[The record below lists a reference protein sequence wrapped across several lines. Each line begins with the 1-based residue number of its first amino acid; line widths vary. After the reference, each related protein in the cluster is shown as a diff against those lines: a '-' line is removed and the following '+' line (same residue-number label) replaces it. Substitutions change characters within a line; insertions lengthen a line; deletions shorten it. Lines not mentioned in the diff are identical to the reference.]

1 MICAVRYHSKRLA
14 PRQGEFLLG
23 SSQIH
28 CQWRQPQVPIPITF
42 DFAREDFAGA
52 ALHRNLASL
61 REQGPVAPARFG
73 GQPAVLISGH
83 RALAEAFRDN
93 ERFPP
98 ADAYRITIEPV
109 QGVTFQTMEDEQHR
123 LYRRLATPAF
133 QSRAVEA
140 MEQEGLARIAHELVD
155 RLGKQ
160 RSGDFASA
168 FTHRVAFAV
177 ISRML
182 GIPTDREDVFRDWAV
197 GFLEFPRDP
206 AHSRHCAEQ
215 ITEYLLPILAQRRRE
230 PRDDILSGL
239 VAAEVDGR
247 QLTDEEILAHI
258 RLIFSAGA
266 STTTD
271 ALGNLIYTL
280 LEQPQRWQALLA
292 EPGLRAG
299 AIEEL
304 LRWET
309 PVAVLPRLSAA
320 HPVEFHGTYIPAAT
334 FCLFAIAAANRDPAV
349 FEQPDEFD
357 LHRDSSKKLLSFGPG
372 PRLCPGMHLARRQLA
387 VALDVIL
394 ERLPGM
400 RLLDPEA
407 AVPRGA
413 ILRGPATLPVSW

>member
-1 MICAVRYHSKRLA
+1 MPAAELH
-14 PRQGEFLLG
+14 
-23 SSQIH
+23 
-28 CQWRQPQVPIPITF
+28 
-42 DFAREDFAGA
+42 DFAHEDLTGN
-52 ALHRNLASL
+52 ALHSAL
-61 REQGPVAPARFG
+61 RDARERGPVQPALFG
-73 GQPAVLISGH
+73 GQPAFLICSH
-83 RALAEAFRDN
+83 QSLAEAFRDN
-93 ERFPP
+93 ARFPP

-109 QGVTFQTMEDEQHR
+109 QGVTFQTMEGDQHR

-133 QSRAVEA
+133 QSRVVEA
-140 MEQEGLARIAHELVD
+140 MEQEGLARIAHELID
-155 RLGKQ
+155 RLGAR
-160 RSGDFASA
+160 RSADFAHE

-206 AHSRHCAEQ
+206 AHSRQCADE
-215 ITEYLLPILAQRRRE
+215 ITQYLLPILAERRQE

-247 QLTDEEILAHI
+247 RLTDEEILAHI
-258 RLIFSAGA
+258 RLLFSAGA

-271 ALGNLIYTL
+271 ALGNLVYTL
-280 LEQPQRWQALLA
+280 LSEPARWQALLD
-292 EPGLRAG
+292 EPTLRAG

-309 PVAVLPRLSAA
+309 PVAILPRLSAPRA
-320 HPVEFHGTYIPAAT
+320 VVFHDTEIPPAT

-349 FEQPDEFD
+349 FDQPDVFD
-357 LHRDSSKKLLSFGPG
+357 MHRDSSKKLLSFGPG

-394 ERLPGM
+394 ERLPGLQ
-400 RLLDPEA
+400 LLAPEN

-413 ILRGPATLPVSW
+413 ILRGPARLEVKW

>member
-1 MICAVRYHSKRLA
+1 MH
-14 PRQGEFLLG
+14 
-23 SSQIH
+23 
-28 CQWRQPQVPIPITF
+28 
-42 DFAREDFAGA
+42 DFATEDFAGVGLHHSLA
-52 ALHRNLASL
+52 ASRQ
-61 REQGPVAPARFG
+61 RGPVTPTLFG
-73 GQPAVLISGH
+73 GQPALLISGH
-83 RALAEAFRDN
+83 QALAEAFRDN

-109 QGVTFQTMEDEQHR
+109 QGVTFQTMENEQHR

-140 MEQEGLARIAHELVD
+140 MEQEGLARIAHELID
-155 RLGKQ
+155 RLGNQ
-160 RSGDFASA
+160 RSADFASA

-182 GIPTDREDVFRDWAV
+182 GIPTEREDVFRDWAV

-206 AHSRHCAEQ
+206 ARSRHCAEQ
-215 ITEYLLPILAQRRRE
+215 ITQYLLPILAQRRRE

-247 QLTDEEILAHI
+247 RLTDEEILAHI
-258 RLIFSAGA
+258 RLLFSAGA

-271 ALGNLIYTL
+271 ALGNLVYTL
-280 LEQPQRWQALLA
+280 LEEPERWQALLA
-292 EPGLRAG
+292 QPDLRPG

-309 PVAVLPRLSAA
+309 PVAVLPRLSRS
-320 HPVEFHGTYIPAAT
+320 HPVEFHGTRIPVAT

-349 FEQPDEFD
+349 FENPNVFD
-357 LHRDSSKKLLSFGPG
+357 MQRDSSKKLLSFGPG

-394 ERLPGM
+394 ERLPGLQ
-400 RLLDPEA
+400 LLDSEA

-413 ILRGPATLPVSW
+413 ILRGPARLPVGW

>member
-1 MICAVRYHSKRLA
+1 ML
-14 PRQGEFLLG
+14 
-23 SSQIH
+23 
-28 CQWRQPQVPIPITF
+28 
-42 DFAREDFAGA
+42 DFATEDLAGTT
-52 ALHRNLASL
+52 LHRSLAQM
-61 REQGPVAPARFG
+61 RQRGPVAPALFG
-73 GQPAVLISGH
+73 GQPAVLIGSH

-93 ERFPP
+93 DRFPP

-109 QGVTFQTMEDEQHR
+109 QGVTFQTMEGEQHR

-140 MEQEGLARIAHELVD
+140 MEQEGLARIAHELID
-155 RLGKQ
+155 RLGNR
-160 RSGDFASA
+160 RSADFASA

-206 AHSRHCAEQ
+206 ARSRHCAEQ
-215 ITEYLLPILAQRRRE
+215 INQYLLPILARCRRE

-258 RLIFSAGA
+258 RLLFSAGA

-271 ALGNLIYTL
+271 ALGNLLYTL
-280 LEQPQRWQALLA
+280 LEEPARWQAVLA
-292 EPGLRAG
+292 EPALRAG

-320 HPVEFHGTYIPAAT
+320 HPVEFHGTRIPAST

-349 FEQPDEFD
+349 FEQPDVFD
-357 LHRDSSKKLLSFGPG
+357 MHRDSSKKLLSFGPG

-387 VALDVIL
+387 VALDVVL
-394 ERLPGM
+394 ERLPGLQ
-400 RLLDPEA
+400 LLDPEA

-413 ILRGPATLPVSW
+413 ILRGPASLPVAW

>member
-1 MICAVRYHSKRLA
+1 MPAAELH
-14 PRQGEFLLG
+14 
-23 SSQIH
+23 
-28 CQWRQPQVPIPITF
+28 
-42 DFAREDFAGA
+42 DFAHEDLAGN
-52 ALHRNLASL
+52 ALHNAL
-61 REQGPVAPARFG
+61 RDARERGPVQPALFG
-73 GQPAVLISGH
+73 GKPAFLICSH
-83 RALAEAFRDN
+83 RSLAEAFRDN
-93 ERFPP
+93 ARFPP

-109 QGVTFQTMEDEQHR
+109 QGVTFQTMEGDQHR

-133 QSRAVEA
+133 QSRVVEA
-140 MEQEGLARIAHELVD
+140 MEQEGLARIAHELID
-155 RLGKQ
+155 RLGA
-160 RSGDFASA
+160 RRNADFAHE

-206 AHSRHCAEQ
+206 AHSRQCADQ
-215 ITEYLLPILAQRRRE
+215 ITQYLLPILAERRQD

-247 QLTDEEILAHI
+247 RLTDEEILAHI
-258 RLIFSAGA
+258 RLLFSAGA

-280 LEQPQRWQALLA
+280 LAEPERWQALLA
-292 EPGLRAG
+292 EPALRAG

-309 PVAVLPRLSAA
+309 PVAVLPRLSAR
-320 HPVEFHGTYIPAAT
+320 HVIEFHGTKIPPAT
-334 FCLFAIAAANRDPAV
+334 FCLFAIAAANRDPSV
-349 FEQPDEFD
+349 FEQPEVFD

-394 ERLPGM
+394 ERLPGLQL
-400 RLLDPEA
+400 REREA
-407 AVPRGA
+407 ASPRGA
-413 ILRGPATLPVSW
+413 ILRGPARLPVGW